1 VSPRAIV
8 TLLQETGAQWY
19 EDRGPR
25 LGAALAFYT
34 LFSLAPILII
44 VIAIAAMAFGE
55 DAAQAQIIEHIDT
68 LVGPEVARTI
78 QTTLENASR
87 PRSGVIATLIGLAT
101 LLFGATIVF
110 SELRDA
116 LNLIWRV
123 SPAGERSLLIGLIRD
138 RLLSFAIVFGIGFL
152 LLMSIVANA
161 VLAAMTQIFGGFI
174 AEQVYVLR
182 TVNFLFSFVIVTL
195 LFAMMYKVLPD
206 TNIPW
211 SAVLIGAVATAL
223 LFTIGRFLIGL
234 YLMYSG
240 IMSAYGAAGSLVALL
255 MWVYYSAQIF
265 YFGAEFTKV
274 YTTRQGRRAAPPA
287 DNVPMMHESQVE

>member
-1 VSPRAIV
+1 
-8 TLLQETGAQWY
+8 
-19 EDRGPR
+19 
-25 LGAALAFYT
+25 LAFYT

-68 LVGPEVARTI
+68 LVGSEVARTI
-78 QTTLENASR
+78 QTTLQNASR

-123 SPAGERSLLIGLIRD
+123 SPAGERSLLIGLIRN
-138 RLLSFAIVFGIGFL
+138 RFLSFAIVFGIGFL

-174 AEQVYVLR
+174 AEQVYVVR

-211 SAVLIGAVATAL
+211 SVVLIGAVATAL